1 MVASVNPGHAVW
13 SSKAAFVLA
22 AVGSAVGLGNLWRF
36 PAEAGANGGGAFVL
50 IYILCVALIG
60 APLLLAETL
69 IGRHGQR
76 STVESAML
84 LARQSKA
91 STATPSC
98 RPRTSWRPSAWW
110 ATTSS

>member
-91 STATPSC
+91 S
-98 RPRTSWRPSAWW
+98 
-110 ATTSS
+110 